1 MPYCV
6 LQDIIDVISEE
17 IVVQLTDD
25 DNQAAVDEDKL
36 DKAIARADEMID
48 AHLRNRYTVPF
59 ATVPELIRNIS
70 TDLAIYYLYDRRL
83 NTQIPESIEKRYE
96 KALAILAS
104 LQSGDLVLDST
115 DAGGRKPSEYRSN
128 KTADDRIFND
138 DVLEQF

>member
-25 DNQAAVDEDKL
+25 DNQAAVDEDKV
-36 DKAIARADEMID
+36 DKAITRADEMID
-48 AHLRNRYTVPF
+48 AHLRNRYDVPF
-59 ATVPELIRNIS
+59 SVVPELIHNVS

-83 NTQIPESIEKRYE
+83 NIQIPESIEKRYE
-96 KALAILAS
+96 KAIEILKS
-104 LQSGDLVLDST
+104 LQSGLLVLDSA
-115 DAGGRKPSEYRSN
+115 DAGGSKPSEYRTN
-128 KTADDRIFND
+128 KTADDRIFNK